1 MDVKTVRMAAMGL
14 TMFAMVG
21 WMAWDMSAPSTALIH
36 DEVTAQP
43 SLNTS
48 LDEERNSDVE
58 LASDSTQVTLGEV
71 IINDEAIDQPSSST
85 SLDEE
90 RNSDVELASALTQV
104 TPGEVIIDDDVID
117 QPNLSTPPFTTFT
130 LSNKAQAMLN
140 AFEDTALS
148 KVEEA
153 RMQAKLKAQTTQKAY
168 FETMT
173 PKTDPPSPP
182 VNDPNASIIDLIE
195 VKSIIATPARTT
207 AWVSLQGQTLSVQ
220 QHANIQGVRVVDI
233 QPGAIQFKD
242 AKGRL
247 HTKFVAAIVTKKEE
261 EHDKRTR

>member
-21 WMAWDMSAPSTALIH
+21 WMAWDMSAPSPALIH

-48 LDEERNSDVE
+48 LDEARNSDVE
-58 LASDSTQVTLGEV
+58 LASDSIQVTLGGV
-71 IINDEAIDQPSSST
+71 IIDDEAIDQPSSST

-90 RNSDVELASALTQV
+90 RNSDVELASASTQV
-104 TPGEVIIDDDVID
+104 TPGEVIIDDEVID
-117 QPNLSTPPFTTFT
+117 QPNLSAPSTFT

-207 AWVSLQGQTLSVQ
+207 AWVSLQGQTVPVQ

-261 EHDKRTR
+261 KHDKRTR

>member
-21 WMAWDMSAPSTALIH
+21 WMAWDMSAPSPALIH

-43 SLNTS
+43 SLNIS

-58 LASDSTQVTLGEV
+58 LASDSLQVTLGEV
-71 IINDEAIDQPSSST
+71 IIDDEAMEQPSLST
-85 SLDEE
+85 P
-90 RNSDVELASALTQV
+90 SDVELTSASTLMTL
-104 TPGEVIIDDDVID
+104 GEVIIDDDVID

-207 AWVSLQGQTLSVQ
+207 AWVSLQGQTVPVQ

>member
-21 WMAWDMSAPSTALIH
+21 WMVWDMSAPSPALIH

-71 IINDEAIDQPSSST
+71 IIDDEAMEQPSLST
-85 SLDEE
+85 P
-90 RNSDVELASALTQV
+90 SDVELTSASTLM

-207 AWVSLQGQTLSVQ
+207 AWVSLQGQTVPVQ

-242 AKGRL
+242 TKGRL